1 MLEIL
6 LKETWLEF
14 SKSGIQHNEYWY
26 EAVHSLHQ
34 GNFSEA
40 ASDLTK
46 SLSI

>member
-6 LKETWLEF
+6 LKQIWLEF
-14 SKSGIQHNEYWY
+14 SEYWY
-26 EAVHSLHQ
+26 EAVHSLQQ